1 MRGIAP
7 PFTTTTRS
15 SIPHCRLSSAYFHT
29 PAARSPILLS
39 RSPSHQSVPSSRT
52 VHSSPLARLYP
63 CRSLP
68 HYSSLLAFPHA
79 LSVLVHLI
87 HCRSPSPFIA
97 AAAPFIATLC
107 DGGKTHQCRRRRSRP
122 PIDGTPPYKWHT
134 YNDNAHS
141 NSQPSRSSPAAPTTG
156 ESGWCTTDSSWWW

>member
-7 PFTTTTRS
+7 PFTTATRS
-15 SIPHCRLSSAYFHT
+15 SIPHCRLSPAYLHT

-97 AAAPFIATLC
+97 AAAPFIAIFVMVAKHINVAAVAHVLPLIE
-107 DGGKTHQCRRRRSRP
+107 HS
-122 PIDGTPPYKWHT
+122 PYKWHT

-141 NSQPSRSSPAAPTTG
+141 NS
-156 ESGWCTTDSSWWW
+156 